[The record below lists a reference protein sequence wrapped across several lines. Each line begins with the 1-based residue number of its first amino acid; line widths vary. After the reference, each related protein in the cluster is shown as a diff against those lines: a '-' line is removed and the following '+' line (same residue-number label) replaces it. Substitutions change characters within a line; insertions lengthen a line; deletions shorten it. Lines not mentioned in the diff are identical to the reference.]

1 MEEEKKT
8 ITPEEEINY
17 TTNTT
22 DNESTPEEIDA
33 TKITEDT
40 VDIGCLYKTVIVGTD
55 SLK

>member
-22 DNESTPEEIDA
+22 DNEST
-33 TKITEDT
+33 
-40 VDIGCLYKTVIVGTD
+40 
-55 SLK
+55 LKKLINKNYRRY